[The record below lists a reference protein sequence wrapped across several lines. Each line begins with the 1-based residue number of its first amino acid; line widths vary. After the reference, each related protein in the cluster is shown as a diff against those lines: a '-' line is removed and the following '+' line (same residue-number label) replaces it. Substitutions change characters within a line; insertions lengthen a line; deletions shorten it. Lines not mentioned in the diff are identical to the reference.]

1 MYSAGIALYRLGV
14 RMAGLGDD
22 KARKL
27 DHGQRGIL
35 SRIREAVK
43 PGDRVIWVHAASLG
57 EFEQGRP
64 LIEMIRKK
72 HPEFKIL
79 LTFFS
84 PSGYE
89 VRKNYQGADCVTY
102 LPFDTPLRVHRFLD
116 SVRPEMAIFV
126 KYEIWRNYLAELNR
140 RRIPTYLIS
149 ACFRPEQ
156 K

>member
-1 MYSAGIALYRLGV
+1 MYKDFKIVAEEASRQILEAPLYTAGIALYRFGV
-14 RMAGLGDD
+14 RVAGLSNP

-27 DHGQRGIL
+27 DKGQRDIWNRL
-35 SRIREAVK
+35 ETDLH

-64 LIEMIRKK
+64 LIEKIRAS

-89 VRKNYQGADCVTY
+89 VRNHYEGADCVCY
-102 LPFDTPLRVHRFLD
+102 LPFDTPARVRRFID
-116 SVRPEMAIFV
+116 TVRPEMATFV
-126 KYEIWRNYLAELNR
+126 KY
-140 RRIPTYLIS
+140 
-149 ACFRPEQ
+149 
-156 K
+156 